1 MIRTITFGALCLAG
15 LGAIAAAKVAPV
27 KVSQTSS
34 DDTTQ
39 MIAGNKSDRL
49 SVRISPRNDPLTA
62 IDKIDALYDS
72 PTDAR
77 PETLNNSKPEATPLP
92 PKKIISRHWHDPY
105 DTKVKHLPAVSSNTK
120 QSKRGGEASNQ
131 AKK

>member
-39 MIAGNKSDRL
+39 MIAGTSPIGFL
-49 SVRISPRNDPLTA
+49 SV
-62 IDKIDALYDS
+62 
-72 PTDAR
+72 
-77 PETLNNSKPEATPLP
+77 
-92 PKKIISRHWHDPY
+92 
-105 DTKVKHLPAVSSNTK
+105 
-120 QSKRGGEASNQ
+120 
-131 AKK
+131 